1 MLLNAPVLLIPAPF
15 FIRYSFHHYVKTVR
29 DLLQILLNMPQS
41 HSFKYDPEFLQAAGP
56 VLATFAQ
63 RPKPSLHDVET
74 HRVNLDTALR
84 AAGEAGPKYPV
95 ETTTHAI
102 TTRDGATIN
111 VIQVAPKQRRD
122 NGPAVLHAHGGGM
135 MSGTA
140 DAWVA
145 SGILPGL
152 AAASGVDIFSV
163 EYRPAPEHQLDGL
176 VNDCY
181 DALEW
186 LSSNSASLGIDSNR
200 IGVFGESAGGGIVA
214 GVALQAR
221 DKALSPPLR
230 KQILI
235 YPMLDDRNLTPDERL
250 SPTAIWSYENNL
262 TGWSALLGKDIA
274 GTDKV
279 NELVKYAVPARV
291 QDLSGLPDTYIDIGQ
306 LDIFIEETLEYV
318 GRLHKAG
325 VQVELNVYKGF
336 PHAWELV
343 GAQNTSVG
351 KRIISERILALQ
363 SF

>member
-1 MLLNAPVLLIPAPF
+1 
-15 FIRYSFHHYVKTVR
+15 
-29 DLLQILLNMPQS
+29 
-41 HSFKYDPEFLQAAGP
+41 
-56 VLATFAQ
+56 
-63 RPKPSLHDVET
+63 
-74 HRVNLDTALR
+74 
-84 AAGEAGPKYPV
+84 
-95 ETTTHAI
+95 
-102 TTRDGATIN
+102 
-111 VIQVAPKQRRD
+111 
-122 NGPAVLHAHGGGM
+122 M

-318 GRLHKAG
+318 NRLHKAG
-325 VQVELNVYKGF
+325 VQVDLNVYKGF

-351 KRIISERILALQ
+351 KRIMSERILALQ